1 MLTDTAPGEA
11 RTVQLAAAA
20 NEYEPFRIIVR
31 AGAEPLAAVTLTATD
46 LRSGEAIVPAANL
59 RFYREHYVHVYEP
72 SYRSS
77 APPGWYP
84 DALVPFVDPQSGAPV
99 TGARFAGQPFDVEPE
114 TNQGVW
120 VDVYVPHGTAPGHY
134 TGQVSVAAGGQELA
148 VVPVDLTVWAFEL
161 PDTIAM
167 RSRFGNSPQRVA
179 AQLGLEVN
187 SPEFAAVEE
196 LYIDELLAHRAIP
209 SSLGRIWPTW
219 SKEEGLDVSQT
230 DDRLRM
236 MIEKRHI
243 NALSFPFPRYADPQD
258 TREHMGALAE
268 YLRERGWLDL
278 AYVYMKDEPNN
289 AEEYEIVRQ
298 QGALIQ
304 EADPGILRMCTEQTV
319 TSNLEWG
326 DLYGAVDI
334 WCPLWGLWDEETARE
349 RLALGERL
357 WSYTALCQRDERNPF
372 WQIDF
377 PPVVYR
383 APYWT
388 SWHYD
393 IEGFLY
399 WSAVYWDYEDIWTR
413 PFFRDRFWGEGML
426 LYPGTDAGI
435 SGPAPSI
442 RLKLIREAAEDFEY
456 MTLAAARG
464 HKAQVDEIVAEITTS
479 FLEWDRDPAAYYA
492 ARARLAEL
500 LQQ

>member
-1 MLTDTAPGEA
+1 
-11 RTVQLAAAA
+11 
-20 NEYEPFRIIVR
+20 
-31 AGAEPLAAVTLTATD
+31 
-46 LRSGEAIVPAANL
+46 
-59 RFYREHYVHVYEP
+59 
-72 SYRSS
+72 
-77 APPGWYP
+77 
-84 DALVPFVDPQSGAPV
+84 
-99 TGARFAGQPFDVEPE
+99 
-114 TNQGVW
+114 
-120 VDVYVPHGTAPGHY
+120 
-134 TGQVSVAAGGQELA
+134 
-148 VVPVDLTVWAFEL
+148 
-161 PDTIAM
+161 
-167 RSRFGNSPQRVA
+167 
-179 AQLGLEVN
+179 
-187 SPEFAAVEE
+187 
-196 LYIDELLAHRAIP
+196 
-209 SSLGRIWPTW
+209 
-219 SKEEGLDVSQT
+219 
-230 DDRLRM
+230 M